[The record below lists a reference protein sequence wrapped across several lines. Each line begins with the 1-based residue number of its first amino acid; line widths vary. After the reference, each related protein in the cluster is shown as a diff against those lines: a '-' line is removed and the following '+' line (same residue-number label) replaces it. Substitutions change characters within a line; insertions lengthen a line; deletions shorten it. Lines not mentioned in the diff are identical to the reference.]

1 MLHNSTGTNARQS
14 VPRSAQLASLG
25 HRSRA
30 GGANGVARR
39 GHEAAPPSDRWPRP
53 VTRGHLL
60 QESDSQVSSPLS
72 KHGVVDW
79 YAFTIPCSKDITPS
93 ELAADIA
100 SWLPAYTSML
110 ERGMMGYT
118 NGVILPG
125 QGRVLWNDERPDMG
139 VHVEL
144 PSKCLKLLE
153 VDAVQLCGWVHL
165 REGKATRVDIAL
177 DTDQVHMNQIVE
189 AQNGKCLVSRAQDR
203 RLIYNYRDGSQ
214 TLYVGS
220 PQSRRLVRFYDK
232 ALEQESRT
240 GEVHVG
246 VWTRCEVQFRRDQA
260 NMVSE
265 FIGLGS
271 GLTDIINSCVD
282 FRATWQDSNISRC
295 DRLSW
300 WDEWLGKAEKV
311 SFAVGNVIAD
321 VIGQAYTWVDK
332 QVAPT
337 LAFLDR
343 ALGFAA
349 LDALIDAA
357 RSRIPEYRLRVLSAM
372 EAAI

>member
-1 MLHNSTGTNARQS
+1 MNKGSINTDARQS
-14 VPRSAQLASLG
+14 VRSLVAAPSDFSG
-25 HRSRA
+25 
-30 GGANGVARR
+30 GVARR
-39 GHEAAPPSDRWPRP
+39 GTAKKSHSASDRWPRP

-60 QESDSQVSSPLS
+60 QDADVEVSPALA
-72 KHGVVDW
+72 KHGVIDW
-79 YAFTIPCSKDITPS
+79 YAFTLPCDKGIRPS
-93 ELAADIA
+93 ELAADVA
-100 SWLPAYTSML
+100 GWLPAFIGQM

-125 QGRVLWNDERPDMG
+125 EGRILWNDDRPDMG

-165 REGKATRVDIAL
+165 REGQATRVDIAL
-177 DTDQVHMNQIVE
+177 DTDQVHMSQVVE

-220 PQSRRLVRFYDK
+220 SQSRRLVRFYDK
-232 ALEQESRT
+232 ALEQQSKT
-240 GEVHVG
+240 GQEHNG
-246 VWTRCEVQFRRDQA
+246 IWTRCEVQFRREQA

-265 FIGLGS
+265 YIGLGA
-271 GLTDIINSCVD
+271 GLTDVINSCVD

-311 SFAVGNVIAD
+311 SFAVGNVVAD
-321 VIGQAYTWVDK
+321 VIGQAYMWVQK

-343 ALGFAA
+343 ALGVAA
-349 LDALIDAA
+349 LDALIDSAKG
-357 RSRIPEYRLRVLSAM
+357 RIPEYRLRVIAAM
-372 EAAI
+372 GTAT